1 MRWNEVR
8 LILLQIFSYDL
19 SRHLKYDILTNMD
32 EPQDIIRDLVTYCV
46 MGEACYQTRSFKDL
60 CDAFGLTP
68 RELENN
74 FLERVNAALE
84 KRGCSLISPPKP
96 KPEPQPRKP
105 KDLLD
110 ATFVLA
116 VDLLS
121 DITDKRSK
129 SAKLKAAGI
138 STMRFDKFLDK
149 PNYRD
154 YFLGAMDRVR
164 AKAVVSGDL
173 ALIRNVENGD
183 LQSIKYF
190 YELTGKYRGEQET
203 VTNLVLLLAK
213 VMEVLAKHVDP
224 AVLQT
229 VADELESAIE
239 IEPLKELSA

>member
-1 MRWNEVR
+1 
-8 LILLQIFSYDL
+8 
-19 SRHLKYDILTNMD
+19 MD
-32 EPQDIIRDLVTYCV
+32 EPQDIIREIVTYCV
-46 MGEACYQTRSFKDL
+46 MGEFAFQTRSFKDI
-60 CDAFGLTP
+60 CSAFGLTP

-74 FLERVNAALE
+74 FLERVNSALE
-84 KRGCSLISPPKP
+84 KRGCSLISPPVKIQPAQTP
-96 KPEPQPRKP
+96 KRP

-121 DITDKRSK
+121 DVTDKRSK

-138 STMRFDKFLDK
+138 SSIRFDKFLDQTK
-149 PNYRD
+149 YRD
-154 YFLGAMDRVR
+154 YFLTAMDKVR

-203 VTNLVLLLAK
+203 VTNLVLLLSK
-213 VMEVLAKHVDP
+213 VMEVLARHVDP

-229 VADELESAIE
+229 VADELENAIE